1 MPDGFI
7 SWAKTS
13 INVSYLQILV
23 LAFISANK
31 WKRKGKQK
39 REKRPSTMLGLMLQS
54 LQLPCWQHH
63 RCNDIDWFSFK
74 LLFSNQNPE
83 KACVCWASSVM
94 QTNRLNV
101 VNCPVIMSVFQN
113 YYFSLTVI
121 VVYLEYHQ
129 SGRECLHC
137 YFFFCQYKIC

>member
-1 MPDGFI
+1 MKIKPRLWTFYCNI
-7 SWAKTS
+7 STDLCLMDLSAGPKHLSMLAICRYWYWRLYQP
-13 INVSYLQILV
+13 INENEKESRNGRNALQPCWV
-23 LAFISANK
+23 
-31 WKRKGKQK
+31 WCC
-39 REKRPSTMLGLMLQS
+39 S

-121 VVYLEYHQ
+121 VVYLEYH
-129 SGRECLHC
+129 
-137 YFFFCQYKIC
+137 